1 VLKNYGAARASC
13 GEGGN
18 KMADHSNEPERPRAE
33 PEIIPP
39 DRTGRGSRGQNW
51 PPPPYGYTQGRSGA
65 QRIFVTRIG
74 PLGFG
79 LFMLVAGLFAAVLLL
94 LLIGTALIWLP
105 LVAALLIVGAVA
117 GVLRRL

>member
-1 VLKNYGAARASC
+1 
-13 GEGGN
+13 
-18 KMADHSNEPERPRAE
+18 MAPYSNEPERPRSE

-39 DRTGRGSRGQNW
+39 DRSGRGNPSGQGW
-51 PPPPYGYTQGRSGA
+51 PPPPYGYSQGAGGSH
-65 QRIFVTRIG
+65 RIFVTRIG

>member
-1 VLKNYGAARASC
+1 MA
-13 GEGGN
+13 GN
-18 KMADHSNEPERPRAE
+18 PNEPERPRVE
-33 PEIIPP
+33 PEILPP
-39 DRTGRGSRGQNW
+39 DRSGNGNPRGSGW
-51 PPPPYGYTQGRSGA
+51 PPPPYGYTQSSNGA

>member
-1 VLKNYGAARASC
+1 MA
-13 GEGGN
+13 GN
-18 KMADHSNEPERPRAE
+18 SNEPERPRVE

-39 DRTGRGSRGQNW
+39 DRTGRGSVRGQGW
-51 PPPPYGYTQGRSGA
+51 PPPPYGYTQSSAGS

-105 LVAALLIVGAVA
+105 FVAAILIVGAVA
-117 GVLRRL
+117 GALRRL